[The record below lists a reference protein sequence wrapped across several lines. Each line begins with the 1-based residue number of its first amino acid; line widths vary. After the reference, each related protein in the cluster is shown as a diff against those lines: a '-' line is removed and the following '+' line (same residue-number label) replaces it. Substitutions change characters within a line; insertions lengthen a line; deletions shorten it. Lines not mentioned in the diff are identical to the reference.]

1 MADIEGVSEYVPL
14 TETPSPELA
23 PTPSEDPSLAQTT
36 PQEEAPETA
45 PPPAPAP
52 EPTAIESPMVQLNE
66 PDAPKPQVAPAQE
79 PAAIA
84 VGNAVTE
91 PVDSANPGDTV
102 AVESKSTP
110 PPEAAV
116 VTASAVGDPQ
126 VMSSQSATVTKTPDD
141 APAGTA
147 VTTASVVTQQSA
159 VTDLQNTT
167 QNSIRTSAVIG
178 LDVSQ
183 SSAAITDTSPT
194 VPNSAANVSAV
205 TVTKNASTT
214 NDATNGATT
223 DTKPGVGVA
232 ADAPVGALTAMVGVP
247 NVAALKVES
256 TTGGLTAFQSTTMA
270 NSAPGGFLTPEA
282 KARAVTQPSAGVNT
296 APLASTL
303 GNSAGSV
310 LKLTATQTGPQ
321 TGTQTATPI
330 PPLNSA
336 ASAAGVT
343 APATWAN
350 FDGKVPIDAVAGL
363 PGAMLGTKIF
373 DNAAAT
379 KVPTGTSTSTLSSV
393 STNGTSSV
401 TKQATDTNLS
411 TGVTTAPISTTLN
424 SGASVAGK
432 PFQSLFSPTALVGGL
447 ANPAAPGT
455 PAAPALS
462 GTLQSI
468 LGQTNAKGSPQTAAS
483 EWKSSP
489 FALPSSKFEQAVTAQ
504 AAKDA
509 AAGKPV
515 DAAIPRSLGD
525 ATAAAPALGA
535 TPSVE
540 VAGPKQV
547 VDLRNLTTMK
557 PFVGPEQQPYGPV
570 PMPEMGGKPT
580 GVPMPDFSGTNTGIP
595 MPGMTTLPDLKGDAT
610 PRPFLGIGGA
620 PDKGGAVPMP
630 FMGLGEIAGKPVQGP
645 VPALSTTPTNVAGAA
660 VPAKNALTQDQIDR
674 AVANGAVLGKD
685 IALPQ
690 TQPGNGNPTL
700 TASDING
707 IKNSGDPTAATSAAL
722 AGKSAQPQTLPLGTG
737 IDRNSVASAN
747 LFGNPSTAGSTGAVD
762 PSLVAQAKRQNI
774 DPAAKNA
781 VVRADNG
788 VEGWLTNGEVK
799 QLRNDYVNDPSMQN
813 ALWIRSSKPEY
824 VNSNAQE
831 VAPLLAAT
839 ALLTYMRG
847 DGGAKTLPANT
858 YTGSDVYYKDPAQTT
873 TTSLLNRAFQGA
885 SNTPGTENLTQRMA
899 KLKPGE
905 SITFKDY
912 QSSLI
917 DRDAFSMANKSLNEK
932 QLWATLGNA
941 THNTNA
947 DVKIRYD
954 GPEKGFTMNVRATHV
969 LGDKYDWN
977 ADAKSPSSQT
987 EKSSDMPGG
996 RYGKMVTLNHADL
1009 KAMEDYGAKPFTVVA
1024 AASQDRVYKIP
1035 ARQIHP
1041 DPSVPFHMP
1050 NRAELGSSTL
1060 SMEKFRVGNVTNAEI
1075 TNQSSLRTAVNRAS
1089 EQNPRAG
1096 FSVAPNQEIK
1106 PLKPHQYNKNSK
1118 DAMPV
1123 DPKLAEL
1130 TQARREFKHS
1140 EMMRKNTPMDPTR

>member
-660 VPAKNALTQDQIDR
+660 VPAKNALTQNQIDT
-674 AVANGAVLGKD
+674 AIANGAVLGKD
-685 IALPQ
+685 IPLPLPQ
-690 TQPGNGNPTL
+690 LGNGNPTL

-707 IKNSGDPTAATSAAL
+707 IKNSGDQGAAMDAAL
-722 AGKSAQPQTLPLGTG
+722 AGKSAQSQTSSLGAA
-737 IDRNSVASAN
+737 IDRNSVASSN
-747 LFGNPSTAGSTGAVD
+747 LIGNPSTTEFKGAASLAAGASAQANGLSAADGLVAMNPAKQKAPSNQPAGPLADQPPRPLVPNQGFGRELRDFGDQRAADAVRANEKRELRNAASAWVTNLQNEAASNPIFGGPTYANKSSGPLDNNRNFVAASASVIPMYRSTREGLTETYIIPTEASKMVAATNVDGGKASAKTPNPKAQEKDQAQWWKDAASGKIAGVKDGGDAAAMINTQFFARNGAPTNLSFASMENGVWKSTGGI
-762 PSLVAQAKRQNI
+762 QGI
-774 DPAAKNA
+774 DLQTPANNHVPKMA
-781 VVRADNG
+781 
-788 VEGWLTNGEVK
+788 
-799 QLRNDYVNDPSMQN
+799 MQ
-813 ALWIRSSKPEY
+813 W
-824 VNSNAQE
+824 
-831 VAPLLAAT
+831 
-839 ALLTYMRG
+839 
-847 DGGAKTLPANT
+847 GGAKDSKVTIAPWAENTGPRGENGQRMQQSYDSVVDNAGLIKGNTNLLVGNTVNERSTRSEHQTLVGTN
-858 YTGSDVYYKDPAQTT
+858 AQGKAAFLVSNNNITEARAAA
-873 TTSLLNRAFQGA
+873 LLREAGYGNGVMVLDSGA
-885 SNTPGTENLTQRMA
+885 SSQFVA
-899 KLKPGE
+899 K
-905 SITFKDY
+905 D
-912 QSSLI
+912 
-917 DRDAFSMANKSLNEK
+917 
-932 QLWATLGNA
+932 GNGRGN
-941 THNTNA
+941 HLVVS
-947 DVKIRYD
+947 DER
-954 GPEKGFTMNVRATHV
+954 RA
-969 LGDKYDWN
+969 
-977 ADAKSPSSQT
+977 
-987 EKSSDMPGG
+987 
-996 RYGKMVTLNHADL
+996 
-1009 KAMEDYGAKPFTVVA
+1009 
-1024 AASQDRVYKIP
+1024 I
-1035 ARQIHP
+1035 
-1041 DPSVPFHMP
+1041 PSVM
-1050 NRAELGSSTL
+1050 
-1060 SMEKFRVGNVTNAEI
+1060 I
-1075 TNQSSLRTAVNRAS
+1075 
-1089 EQNPRAG
+1089 
-1096 FSVAPNQEIK
+1096 
-1106 PLKPHQYNKNSK
+1106 LKK
-1118 DAMPV
+1118 
-1123 DPKLAEL
+1123 
-1130 TQARREFKHS
+1130 
-1140 EMMRKNTPMDPTR
+1140 